1 MAATLRRLQHVANVV
16 VSQLNTAIVM
26 AGSFVVTPAILYGLG
41 DSQYGG
47 WLLINSFI
55 SYMRFLD
62 LGTSSGTVK
71 FAAGAHER
79 GDDSD
84 LRRVFDTS
92 TAMFLVLGALAFV
105 ATLGLTLLL
114 PRLYPTIAGDQG
126 TTILLLGLGMTIDM
140 CLRPFAAAL
149 RMRSLFFVYDALEI
163 VTYSIFKLG
172 LVLYF
177 AYGPGLSY
185 RVLAFLTLGE
195 TAVRMLII
203 TGAALVVSPAVRR
216 IHPFR
221 AERAMVRKLATMGA
235 AVSIIMIADIVRF
248 QVDAGVI
255 GYFLPQSPESI
266 SIFGV
271 GTRLASIAYTAIG
284 VIGAVLMPKFSGL
297 SETGDKAGLLNL
309 LRRGSS
315 STGLVSSFVLVN
327 IAVLGPNFLA
337 LWLKKPW
344 IAESS
349 RILLVVLP
357 GYYIALLTGPSAGL
371 LVGNGKLRGL
381 TLLTV
386 AEAIVNFVLS
396 VVLIKAIGIIG
407 VAIGTAIPLIVFRG
421 VVFPI
426 LLHKEIG
433 LRPLDYG
440 RMHARAM
447 GIGLVYLLLV
457 GGLSWVPLTSYAR
470 FLLLGI
476 GSTIIFLLLALAL
489 VPEVRAALHRRLRR
503 SAVEA

>member
-1 MAATLRRLQHVANVV
+1 
-16 VSQLNTAIVM
+16 
-26 AGSFVVTPAILYGLG
+26 
-41 DSQYGG
+41 
-47 WLLINSFI
+47 
-55 SYMRFLD
+55 
-62 LGTSSGTVK
+62 
-71 FAAGAHER
+71 
-79 GDDSD
+79 
-84 LRRVFDTS
+84 
-92 TAMFLVLGALAFV
+92 MFLTLGALAFV

-114 PRLYPTIAGDQG
+114 PLVYPTIAADQG
-126 TTILLLGLGMTIDM
+126 TTILLLGLGMTVDM

-163 VTYSIFKLG
+163 LTYSIFKLG

-185 RVLAFLTLGE
+185 RVLALLTLGE
-195 TAVRMLII
+195 TVVRMVVI
-203 TGAALVVSPAVRR
+203 TCAALVISPAVRR
-216 IHPFR
+216 IRPFR

-235 AVSIIMIADIVRF
+235 AVSIIMVADIVRF

-255 GYFLPQSPESI
+255 GYFLPESPESI

-297 SETGDKAGLLNL
+297 SETGDKDGLMTL

-337 LWLKKPW
+337 LWLRKPW

-357 GYYIALLTGPSAGL
+357 GYYVALLTGPSAGL

-381 TLLTV
+381 TTLTV
-386 AEAIVNFVLS
+386 VEALANFVLS
-396 VVLIKAIGIIG
+396 IVLIKSVGIIG
-407 VAIGTAIPLIVFRG
+407 VAIGTALPLVVFRG
-421 VVFPI
+421 VFFP
-426 LLHKEIG
+426 LLLDKEIG
-433 LRPLDYG
+433 LRPLDYARMNG
-440 RMHARAM
+440 RAV
-447 GIGLVYLLLV
+447 GIGLVYLLLAS
-457 GGLSWVPLTSYAR
+457 GLAWVPMTSYGR
-470 FLLLGI
+470 FVLLGLA
-476 GSTIIFLLLALAL
+476 STVMFALLTLAL
-489 VPEVRAALHRRLRR
+489 VPEARDVVQKRLRR
-503 SAVEA
+503 SPVEA

>member
-1 MAATLRRLQHVANVV
+1 MPFTLRKLQHVANVV

-26 AGSFVVTPAILYGLG
+26 AGSFVVTPAILFGLG
-41 DSQYGG
+41 DAHYGG

-71 FAAGAHER
+71 FAAGANER
-79 GDDSD
+79 GDAAD

-92 TAMFLVLGALAFV
+92 TAMFLVLGALALG
-105 ATLGLTLLL
+105 ATLGLAFTL
-114 PRLYPTIAGDQG
+114 PRLYPTIAGDQA
-126 TTILLLGLGMTIDM
+126 TTILVLGIGMTVDM

-172 LVLYF
+172 LVLYY

-195 TAVRMLII
+195 TVVRMLVV
-203 TGAALVVSPAVRR
+203 TVAAFFVSPAVRR
-216 IHPFR
+216 INPLR
-221 AERAMVRKLATMGA
+221 AERSMVRKLATMGA

-248 QVDAGVI
+248 QVDAAVI
-255 GYFLPQSPESI
+255 GWFMPESPESI
-266 SIFGV
+266 SVFGV

-297 SETGDKAGLLNL
+297 SETGDKEGLMKL

-327 IAVLGPNFLA
+327 IAVLGPSFLA

-371 LVGNGKLRGL
+371 LVGKGKLRGL
-381 TLLTV
+381 TTLTV
-386 AEAIVNFVLS
+386 VEALANFVLS
-396 VVLIKAIGIIG
+396 VALIRSMGILG
-407 VAIGTAIPLIVFRG
+407 VALGTAIPLAVFRG
-421 VVFPI
+421 LVFP
-426 LLHKEIG
+426 LLLKKEIA
-433 LRPLDYG
+433 LAPLDYA
-440 RMHARAM
+440 RMHARAV
-447 GIGLVYLLLV
+447 GIGLAYLGLV
-457 GGLSWVPLTSYAR
+457 GGLAWVPLTSYAR
-470 FLLLGI
+470 FVGLGLA
-476 GSTIIFLLLALAL
+476 SSVVFAALAL
-489 VPEVRAALHRRLRR
+489 GLVPEARAAVLRRLRR
-503 SAVEA
+503 SALEA